1 MDKLKLEN
9 FDWGWMDSDNVEIN
23 IRGEITTLG
32 KYHKKHIMSEIFIL
46 GLYEKFFEVAEND
59 IVVDIGASNG
69 PFTYSILHKKPKH
82 VYCLE
87 PSYVEFP
94 ILVKNTCGYPVTPI
108 NKGISDSDALEI
120 NNQVFGGDNR
130 MEGITF
136 NRFCQLYNIE
146 KIDFLKTDCE
156 GGEYHIFTQ
165 ENLPFIKENVGH
177 IVGELHLSSVE
188 LKNQFMNFRDNFL
201 VNFERVNVFSVN
213 GVDITRD
220 LFKEH
225 FIEYYT
231 EVIIYIDNSYQKNII
246 HDTLVR

>member
-9 FDWGWMDSDNVEIN
+9 FDWGWMDSDNVKMN
-23 IRGEITTLG
+23 IQGEITTLG
-32 KYHKKHIMSEIFIL
+32 KYHKKHIISEIFIQ
-46 GLYEKFFEVAEND
+46 GLYEKFFEVKEND

-108 NKGISDSDALEI
+108 NKGISNINTFEI
-120 NNQVFGGDNR
+120 NEKVFGGDDS

-136 NRFCQLYNIE
+136 SRLCKLYNIK

-165 ENLPFIKENVGH
+165 ENLPFIKENVSH
-177 IVGELHLSSVE
+177 IVGEWHLSSLE
-188 LKNQFMNFRDNFL
+188 FKNKFRDFRDNFL
-201 VNFERVNVFSVN
+201 NNFERVNVFSVN
-213 GVDITRD
+213 GVDIKWELHSERF
-220 LFKEH
+220 L
-225 FIEYYT
+225 EYYT
-231 EVIIYIDNSYQKNII
+231 EVIVYINNLYQTNN
-246 HDTLVR
+246 

>member
-9 FDWGWMDSDNVEIN
+9 FDWGWMDSDNVEID

-32 KYHKKHIMSEIFIL
+32 KYHKKHIISEIFIQS
-46 GLYEKFFEVAEND
+46 LYEKFFEVKEND

-108 NKGISDSDALEI
+108 NKGISNVNTFELNDK
-120 NNQVFGGDNR
+120 VFGGDDS

-136 NRFCQLYNIE
+136 ISFCKLYNIE

-177 IVGELHLSSVE
+177 IVGEWHLSSLE
-188 LKNQFMNFRDNFL
+188 LKNKFRNFRDNFL
-201 VNFERVNVFSVN
+201 INFGKVNVFSVD
-213 GVDITRD
+213 GIDIKWD
-220 LFKEH
+220 LLNEH

-231 EVIIYIDNSYQKNII
+231 EVIIYIDNSKF
-246 HDTLVR
+246 L

>member
-32 KYHKKHIMSEIFIL
+32 RYHKEHIINEIFL
-46 GLYEKFFEVAEND
+46 QGLYEKFFQVEEND
-59 IVVDIGASNG
+59 IVLDIGASNG

-108 NKGISDSDALEI
+108 NKGISNVNTFEL
-120 NNQVFGGDNR
+120 NNKVFGGDNS

-136 NRFCQLYNIE
+136 DRFCNLYNIK

-177 IVGELHLSSVE
+177 IVGEWHLSGLE
-188 LKNQFMNFRDNFL
+188 LNNKFRNFRDNFL
-201 VNFERVNVFSVN
+201 INFERVNVFSVD
-213 GVDITRD
+213 GVDIKWD
-220 LFKEH
+220 LFNEH
-225 FIEYYT
+225 FLEYYT
-231 EVIIYIDNSYQKNII
+231 EIIVYIDNS
-246 HDTLVR
+246 

>member
-23 IRGEITTLG
+23 IRGEMKTLG
-32 KYHKKHIMSEIFIL
+32 KYHKENIINEIFNQ
-46 GLYEKFFEVAEND
+46 GLYEKFFEVKEND
-59 IVVDIGASNG
+59 IVLDIGASNG
-69 PFTYSILHKKPKH
+69 PFTYSILHKKPRH

-108 NKGISDSDALEI
+108 NKGISNVDTFEI
-120 NNQVFGGDNR
+120 NDNVFGGDNS

-136 NRFCQLYNIE
+136 DRFCKLYNIE

-165 ENLPFIKENVGH
+165 ENLPFIKEHVGH
-177 IVGELHLSSVE
+177 IVGEWHLSNLE
-188 LKNQFMNFRDNFL
+188 LKNKFRNFRDNFL
-201 VNFERVNVFSVN
+201 SNFEKVNVFSVD
-213 GVDITRD
+213 GVDIKWD
-220 LFKEH
+220 LHNDH
-225 FIEYYT
+225 FLEYYT
-231 EVIIYIDNSYQKNII
+231 EVIVYINNSKL
-246 HDTLVR
+246 D

>member
-1 MDKLKLEN
+1 MDKLSLDN
-9 FDWGWMDSDNVEIN
+9 FDWGWMDSGDGIF
-23 IRGEITTLG
+23 
-32 KYHKKHIMSEIFIL
+32 HKEHIIGEIFIQ
-46 GLYEKFFEVAEND
+46 GLYEKFFEVKEND

-87 PSYVEFP
+87 PSSVEFP

-108 NKGISDSDALEI
+108 NKGISKI
-120 NNQVFGGDNR
+120 NTFEVNNKIFGGGNN

-136 NRFCQLYNIE
+136 DRFCKLYNIE

-165 ENLPFIKENVGH
+165 ENLPFIKENVRH
-177 IVGELHLSSVE
+177 VVGEWHLATVE
-188 LKNQFMNFRDNFL
+188 LKNKFRDFRDNFL
-201 VNFERVNVFSVN
+201 SKFNNVNVFSVD
-213 GVDITRD
+213 GVNIKWD
-220 LFKEH
+220 LLNDH

-231 EVIIYIDNSYQKNII
+231 EVIVYIKN
-246 HDTLVR
+246 

>member
-23 IRGEITTLG
+23 IRGEITTFCR
-32 KYHKKHIMSEIFIL
+32 YHKEHIINEIFL
-46 GLYEKFFEVAEND
+46 QGLYEKFFQVEEND
-59 IVVDIGASNG
+59 IVLDIGASNG

-108 NKGISDSDALEI
+108 NKGISNVNTFEL
-120 NNQVFGGDNR
+120 NNKVFGGDNS

-136 NRFCQLYNIE
+136 DRFCNLYNIK

-177 IVGELHLSSVE
+177 IVGEWHLSGLE
-188 LKNQFMNFRDNFL
+188 LNNKFRNFRDNFL
-201 VNFERVNVFSVN
+201 INFERVNVFSVD
-213 GVDITRD
+213 GVDIKWD
-220 LFKEH
+220 LFNEH
-225 FIEYYT
+225 FLEYYT
-231 EVIIYIDNSYQKNII
+231 EIIVYIDNS
-246 HDTLVR
+246 